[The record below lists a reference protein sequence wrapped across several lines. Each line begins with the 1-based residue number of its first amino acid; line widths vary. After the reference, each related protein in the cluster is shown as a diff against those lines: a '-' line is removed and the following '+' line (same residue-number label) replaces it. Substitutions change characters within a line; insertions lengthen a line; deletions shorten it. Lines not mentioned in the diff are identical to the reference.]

1 MDIELRQLSIDDDLD
16 VYAML
21 QEIPKDEN
29 GFINGCNGKSFESY
43 KEWLIK
49 SDQVSKGIGLEN
61 WMVPQSI
68 YWLVINGVP
77 TGMGKLRQKLTEK
90 LREEGGHIG
99 YAIRPSCRNQ
109 GYGKLL
115 LKLLTEKAHEV
126 GVDKILL
133 TIQNS
138 NIYSIKVALANG
150 GIIEK
155 VTDIRHHIWID
166 CSSSKNV

>member
-16 VYAML
+16 VFVML

-29 GFINGCNGKSFESY
+29 GFINGCNGRSFESY

-49 SDQVSKGIGLEN
+49 SDNVSKGIGLED

-68 YWLVINGVP
+68 YWLFVDGVP
-77 TGMGKLRQKLTEK
+77 TGMGKLRHYLTEDLK
-90 LREEGGHIG
+90 EHGGHIG
-99 YAIRPSCRNQ
+99 YAIRPSCRHR

-115 LKLLTEKAHEV
+115 LELLTEKAHEI

-133 TIQNS
+133 TVQNS

-166 CSSSKNV
+166 CSH

>member
-68 YWLVINGVP
+68 YWLFVDGVP
-77 TGMGKLRQKLTEK
+77 TGMGKLRHYLTEEF
-90 LREEGGHIG
+90 R
-99 YAIRPSCRNQ
+99 
-109 GYGKLL
+109 
-115 LKLLTEKAHEV
+115 
-126 GVDKILL
+126 
-133 TIQNS
+133 
-138 NIYSIKVALANG
+138 
-150 GIIEK
+150 
-155 VTDIRHHIWID
+155 
-166 CSSSKNV
+166 